1 MKVQAKGHE
10 GFKKEAVTP
19 NDLEAQSKMKTEK

>member
-1 MKVQAKGHE
+1 METKGHE
-10 GFKKEAVTP
+10 GFKKAAVTP

>member
-1 MKVQAKGHE
+1 METKRHE
-10 GFKKEAVTP
+10 GFKKEVVTP

>member
-1 MKVQAKGHE
+1 METKGHE